1 MSQNSKHE
9 TKSFNRVH
17 QSPVTRFGLVIPTLN
32 AGDYLDRM
40 LPALRSQTLFPARF
54 LVIDSSSRDGTV
66 AGFQAA
72 GAEVRNITPESFD
85 HGTTRQ
91 MAVDMLTDVEFI
103 IFLTQDAIPAHSDA
117 FSNLLASF
125 QDPIVGMIYGRQLP
139 SPGAGPIGAHAR
151 LFNYPDRSHVR
162 TMADATRFGIKTIF
176 CSNSFAAYRRSALI
190 EVGGFPKG
198 TIFGEDMLV
207 AASLIQKGWSICY
220 SADTRVYHSHDYSL
234 TDEFRRYF
242 DIGVLHGTRFD
253 LIGPFGRTG
262 SEGLQFLRSEMKY
275 LRARAVHVMPLALL
289 RTLLKY
295 GGYRLGRV
303 ARYLPTALNRR
314 LGMNRR
320 YWMNRNN
327 TLDLPD
333 PKRITAEEAP
343 IG

>member
-1 MSQNSKHE
+1 MQ
-9 TKSFNRVH
+9 
-17 QSPVTRFGLVIPTLN
+17 I
-32 AGDYLDRM
+32 
-40 LPALRSQTLFPARF
+40 
-54 LVIDSSSRDGTV
+54 
-66 AGFQAA
+66 
-72 GAEVRNITPESFD
+72 
-85 HGTTRQ
+85 
-91 MAVDMLTDVEFI
+91 
-103 IFLTQDAIPAHSDA
+103 
-117 FSNLLASF
+117 LA
-125 QDPIVGMIYGRQLP
+125 
-139 SPGAGPIGAHAR
+139 
-151 LFNYPDRSHVR
+151 
-162 TMADATRFGIKTIF
+162 K
-176 CSNSFAAYRRSALI
+176 
-190 EVGGFPKG
+190 
-198 TIFGEDMLV
+198 
-207 AASLIQKGWSICY
+207 
-220 SADTRVYHSHDYSL
+220 VYHSHDYSL

-333 PKRITAEEAP
+333 PKRLAAEKAHT
-343 IG
+343 G